1 MAVPEDIRFNG
12 ISAAVLGHGHEA
24 RPHLGSQISTTSISK
39 TISKED
45 KKRKQAYFGD
55 AAGVVNGSGDDEPSP
70 AIDDEGTMVIG
81 DIGRQRRRDGEAQ
94 QGEEDQE
101 RGGAHRH

>member
-24 RPHLGSQISTTSISK
+24 RPH
-39 TISKED
+39 
-45 KKRKQAYFGD
+45 FGD